1 MKMVIGGTFQG
12 KLAYAKEHYQIES
25 GWVDGA
31 SCEAEALCSCNGVFH
46 FHELI
51 RKMIQNRGEASAW
64 VTKAEDEA
72 EAFAAWL
79 YEKNPEIVIVTN
91 ELGYG
96 IVPMDRF
103 DREYREMTGRICTA
117 LARRS
122 EEVVRV
128 ACGLGMVLKSA
139 KEKA

>member
-12 KLAYAKEHYQIES
+12 KLTYAKDRYQLFD

-31 SCEAEALCSCNGVFH
+31 VCEREALETCKGVCH

-51 RKMIQNRGEASAW
+51 RRMIQKPEKESTW
-64 VTKAEDEA
+64 MTKADGAA

-96 IVPMDRF
+96 VVPIDRF

-117 LARRS
+117 LAKRS

-128 ACGLGMVLKSA
+128 SCGIGMVIKGA
-139 KEKA
+139 KERT

>member
-12 KLAYAKEHYQIES
+12 KLAYAKERYQITD

-31 SCEAEALCSCNGVFH
+31 QCEVAALETCKGVYH

-51 RKMIQNRGEASAW
+51 RNMIQNSEKEQSWITG
-64 VTKAEDEA
+64 AEDQA

-117 LARRS
+117 LAKRS

-128 ACGLGMVLKSA
+128 ACGLGLVIKGT
-139 KEKA
+139 KETA